1 MVKRPCGPFL
11 MIFSWFIDPVDLWNV
26 KREEWA
32 DNARVIAS
40 PIPIPRCFMMF
51 RSFVPLPPSCN
62 QTWWA
67 AKSPIFSWFSYFN
80 AHYDNEV
87 RRISQLCL
95 ITRGSFL
102 HPIPVLSKLHCSAG
116 VSKFLAELHMAL
128 GRPRRGPARARC
140 DMRDVSSMFF
150 AVGIQY
156 TLLFSVVFGVFFHDI
171 PTMLRIYSRL
181 YNRLVIGDSP
191 EFVLWSSQHRL
202 FDIYNMSGPFTQQ

>member
-80 AHYDNEV
+80 ANYDNEV

-102 HPIPVLSKLHCSAG
+102 HPIPVLSKLHCSD
-116 VSKFLAELHMAL
+116 LL
-128 GRPRRGPARARC
+128 RRCVQISGGAPYGSGPAPARAGKGPLRYA
-140 DMRDVSSMFF
+140 RRFIYVF
-150 AVGIQY
+150 AVGMQY
-156 TLLFSVVFGVFFHDI
+156 TLLFSVVFGVFSTIFPQCWGSI
-171 PTMLRIYSRL
+171 P
-181 YNRLVIGDSP
+181 D
-191 EFVLWSSQHRL
+191 
-202 FDIYNMSGPFTQQ
+202 